1 MDSYEKEKKKKK
13 QILTKNMEVK
23 KIKST
28 TNNLPGADRTKSQ
41 VTGNTTEEL
50 RRKKTVEGTISAVES
65 TKDIKLD
72 TKKKE
77 PLQMKS
83 HEEVQ
88 DEKRRSQESDKSNIM
103 AKHIKETKSQTT
115 EVVPGADRTKAEVTR
130 NSQSERCG
138 SDRIDSEEL
147 RRNNTVEGCHRLQA
161 QVTGN
166 TQSKTCDLI
175 TSRILEKGKK
185 SATIGSEIGKNKAQI
200 LYDQYTFLN
209 ENERLVK
216 GGQMS
221 YTNLMQHI
229 ILSPRVS
236 LQANEVSEVYN
247 LGIFKK

>member
-28 TNNLPGADRTKSQ
+28 TNNLP
-41 VTGNTTEEL
+41 
-50 RRKKTVEGTISAVES
+50 GTISAVES

-88 DEKRRSQESDKSNIM
+88 DEKRSQESDKSNIM

-209 ENERLVK
+209 ENERL

-229 ILSPRVS
+229 IQSPRVS
-236 LQANEVSEVYN
+236 LQANEVS
-247 LGIFKK
+247 IFME

>member
-77 PLQMKS
+77 PLQMKIS
-83 HEEVQ
+83 HENFNFLQLQVMKKYKMKKEEAKNQ
-88 DEKRRSQESDKSNIM
+88 IRAILWQNIL
-103 AKHIKETKSQTT
+103 KKPKVRPLKLFQ
-115 EVVPGADRTKAEVTR
+115 
-130 NSQSERCG
+130 
-138 SDRIDSEEL
+138 
-147 RRNNTVEGCHRLQA
+147 
-161 QVTGN
+161 
-166 TQSKTCDLI
+166 DLI

>member
-28 TNNLPGADRTKSQ
+28 TNNLPG
-41 VTGNTTEEL
+41 
-50 RRKKTVEGTISAVES
+50 TISAVES

-77 PLQMKS
+77 PLQMKIAG

-166 TQSKTCDLI
+166 TQSKTCVSDIIDSKELRSKKTI
-175 TSRILEKGKK
+175 QVLGSHYLQDFGKRQK
-185 SATIGSEIGKNKAQI
+185 ISNNWIRDWQK
-200 LYDQYTFLN
+200 
-209 ENERLVK
+209 
-216 GGQMS
+216 
-221 YTNLMQHI
+221 
-229 ILSPRVS
+229 
-236 LQANEVSEVYN
+236 
-247 LGIFKK
+247 